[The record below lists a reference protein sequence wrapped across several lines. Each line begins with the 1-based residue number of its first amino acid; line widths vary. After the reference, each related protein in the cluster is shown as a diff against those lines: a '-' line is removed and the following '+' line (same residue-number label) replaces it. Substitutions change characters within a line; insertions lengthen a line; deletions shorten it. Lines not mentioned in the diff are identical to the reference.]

1 MTTEP
6 TTAAPEAKAELPLE
20 SGISIGT
27 TINVPDQFIEAMR
40 EGLTATAVHNAVKE
54 AVLTTWGA
62 TALREDVK
70 VHDLEH
76 FLPSR
81 RRARGTMQ
89 TAYVTPFAQY
99 ATAYADPGAAVFV
112 DAEHM
117 AATAVLDLGTKETPG
132 HTDHRA
138 KLQPT
143 KTAAYQALLVIN
155 GRAQGQQQLAEF
167 VEDWNITAQMKFFN
181 SEGEIQTGK
190 ALAAIR
196 RITVENLRKVDSE
209 EQQLSANRT
218 AFESVKAT
226 SQEPIP
232 TLIYYTCKP
241 YADLAARTFVLR
253 LSILTSDKAPSLVLR
268 IQNLE
273 EHVEAMGNELAT
285 LVQDAIKGAMPVLLG
300 SYSKGG

>member
-1 MTTEP
+1 MTTETETP
-6 TTAAPEAKAELPLE
+6 TPVTAELQAIAG
-20 SGISIGT
+20 GIT
-27 TINVPDQFIEAMR
+27 TVPDQFVKTMA
-40 EGLTATAVHNAVKE
+40 EGLTAAAVHNNVKE
-54 AVLTTWGA
+54 AVLTSWGA
-62 TALREDVK
+62 TALHEDYK

-76 FLPSR
+76 LLPCR
-81 RRARGTMQ
+81 RRARGTMS
-89 TAYVTPFAQY
+89 TAYVGPFAQY

-143 KTAAYQALLVIN
+143 KTAAYAALLTLN
-155 GRAQGQQQLAEF
+155 GRAQSQQTLAEF
-167 VEDWNITAQMKFFN
+167 FEDWGSVAVLNFFTPD
-181 SEGEIQTGK
+181 GEISMGK

-196 RITVENLRKVDSE
+196 RITIENLRKVDSE

-218 AFESVKAT
+218 AFESVKAS

-232 TLIYYTCKP
+232 TTIYYTCKP
-241 YADLAARTFVLR
+241 YADLVERTFVLR
-253 LSILTSDKAPSLVLR
+253 LSILTGEKAPSLVLR

-273 EHVEAMGNELAT
+273 AHIEAMGSEMAELVRT
-285 LVQDAIKGAMPVLLG
+285 AISGAMPVLLG